1 MVDRFEKQGGSLRN
15 SEVAL
20 THLNALSKK
29 VKKTHYD
36 ERGNEVPYPTFCNDW
51 SSEGE

>member
-1 MVDRFEKQGGSLRN
+1 MVDRIEKQGGSLLN

-29 VKKTHYD
+29 ARDRKEKGICTDY
-36 ERGNEVPYPTFCNDW
+36 ER
-51 SSEGE
+51 

>member
-20 THLNALSKK
+20 THLNVLSKR
-29 VKKTHYD
+29 
-36 ERGNEVPYPTFCNDW
+36 ERDRKENGICTDYERFSLLT
-51 SSEGE
+51 